1 MKKPTPLSQFET
13 MARRLIEGS
22 ARRLFGTQLD
32 PLEVSAQIT
41 RALEDSQRD
50 GQAADFFRIRL
61 HPEDY
66 SRLYRQSPRLATEL
80 SAHVTALARQAGLYL
95 PIAPEVELTADP
107 TLSRQQVRVEAEH
120 TVRADEPTRIQPKVP
135 SEKAIKTAIQAIDAY
150 LIVGGRRHVPL
161 NQPLINL
168 GRRADNDI
176 VLNAPTVSRRHAQ
189 IRWRYSRFVLYDVSN
204 RGRTFVNDQPVTEQ
218 ALQPGDV
225 ITLSDVRLV
234 YGEGDT
240 GPRRPADAQADVE
253 TMMLPPLPPH
263 DPETDSES

>member
-1 MKKPTPLSQFET
+1 MKKPTPLAQFEAL
-13 MARRLIEGS
+13 ARRLIEGS

-32 PLEVSAQIT
+32 PLEVSAQIA

-61 HPEDY
+61 YPEDY
-66 SRLYRQSPRLATEL
+66 HMLYRQNPRLATEL
-80 SAHVTALARQAGLYL
+80 SGYVTEIARQAGLYL
-95 PIAPEVELTADP
+95 PIAPEVEITADP

-120 TVRADEPTRIQPKVP
+120 TVRTDEPTQIQPRVP
-135 SEKAIKTAIQAIDAY
+135 SETAVKAAIQAIDAY
-150 LIVGGRRHVPL
+150 LIVGGRRHVSL
-161 NQPLINL
+161 DQPLINL

-189 IRWRYSRFVLYDVSN
+189 IRWRHSRFVLYDVSN
-204 RGRTFVNDQPVTEQ
+204 RGRTFVNDQPITEQ
-218 ALQPGDV
+218 PLQPGDV

-240 GPRRPADAQADVE
+240 GPRRANDPQADAD
-253 TMMLPPLPPH
+253 TMMMPPMRPP
-263 DPETDSES
+263 DSDS